1 MPSMSKLMPIALVTA
16 LLAGCGS
23 RPDVTRGVQG
33 EQGGS
38 FPSRSGSPSA
48 SASGPGGTVF
58 GGDTPPSGS
67 STVIPS
73 PTYTDK
79 VPGACSIVSVGDVLN
94 VVHGNFKLDIQPG
107 TESSGF
113 DELTGAYSGC
123 RMILTSTFTP
133 RAGGIDIVGGHVSV
147 HIQTRGQDIFFPTH
161 QGDTEITG
169 LGQDA
174 ILRNGRVYVLLAGE
188 VLEAEVDITTDGTV
202 EETRNHDHVWA
213 EQLAA
218 VVIGHL

>member
-23 RPDVTRGVQG
+23 RPDVTRGAQG

-38 FPSRSGSPSA
+38 FPSPSGSSSPSA
-48 SASGPGGTVF
+48 SGPPGTVF
-58 GGDTPPSGS
+58 GGDTPPSGA

-79 VPGACSIVSVGDVLN
+79 VPGACSLLSVGDIVS
-94 VVHGNFKLDIQPG
+94 VVHGNLKLDIQPG
-107 TESSGF
+107 KESSGF

-123 RMILTSTFTP
+123 RMDLTSTFTP
-133 RAGGIDIVGGHVSV
+133 REGGIDIIGGHVSV
-147 HIQTRGQDIFFPTH
+147 HIQTRGADIYFPPH
-161 QGDTEITG
+161 PGDTEIAG

-174 ILRNGRVYVLLAGE
+174 ILRNGRVYVLLTGE
-188 VLEAEVDITTDGTV
+188 VLTVEVAITTDGTV
-202 EETRNHDHVWA
+202 EETYARDHMWA

-218 VVIGHL
+218 LIVGR